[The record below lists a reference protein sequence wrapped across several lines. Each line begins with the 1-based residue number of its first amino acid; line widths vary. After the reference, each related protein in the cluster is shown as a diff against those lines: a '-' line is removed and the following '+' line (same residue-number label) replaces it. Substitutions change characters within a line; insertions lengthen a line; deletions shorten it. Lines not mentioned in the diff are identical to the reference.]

1 MCLAC
6 ALSLSPSPSLSLS
19 LYYRIY
25 KVLSEY
31 QVLSAAASTHTH
43 TPSIMIMET
52 LKQLYCNNNKKV
64 TSSDSCIYWEP
75 HTHTSATTLSL
86 SLVRPSH
93 NCKALL
99 RYTYVTR
106 NCASITTIT
115 CELERERGLWLTL
128 MYIHMYMYTNLRFSF
143 SLTEFNKILY

>member
-1 MCLAC
+1 MRLTC
-6 ALSLSPSPSLSLS
+6 AWHVLPLSLSLSLS

-31 QVLSAAASTHTH
+31 LVLSAAASTYTH

-64 TSSDSCIYWEP
+64 TSSDSCIYWEQP
-75 HTHTSATTLSL
+75 HTHTHTHKCYHSLSL
-86 SLVRPSH
+86 SLVRLSH
-93 NCKALL
+93 NRTALL

-106 NCASITTIT
+106 NCASINHNN
-115 CELERERGLWLTL
+115 
-128 MYIHMYMYTNLRFSF
+128 M
-143 SLTEFNKILY
+143 

>member
-1 MCLAC
+1 MRLTC
-6 ALSLSPSPSLSLS
+6 AWHVHSLSLSPSPSPS

-52 LKQLYCNNNKKV
+52 LQQLHCNNNKKV
-64 TSSDSCIYWEP
+64 TSSDSCIYWEQP
-75 HTHTSATTLSL
+75 HTHTHTSATTLSL
-86 SLVRPSH
+86 SLSLVRLSH
-93 NCKALL
+93 NCRALL
-99 RYTYVTR
+99 RYRYVTR

-115 CELERERGLWLTL
+115 CELERERLRVDA
-128 MYIHMYMYTNLRFSF
+128 HVYTHVRVH
-143 SLTEFNKILY
+143 